1 MSTEG
6 AGAHLP
12 TIDKRVEMLE
22 TVIFGDPRINAI
34 GLMKRVSDLEELIK
48 RWQRMELMLKG
59 ALAIMAL
66 TSLVNVVAVAKTVGL
81 IP

>member
-1 MSTEG
+1 MSAG
-6 AGAHLP
+6 AGLPIP